1 MLRSFKAAGLLSVA
15 AVLLAALTGLAAET
29 ATAAAGGDTV
39 TACESAGT
47 TGMTA
52 KLVVSSA
59 ETVSGVVVDAAGCDI
74 GIYVGP
80 GASNAVIEDDT
91 VTGANDHGVLVQDVA
106 DVTVRDNR
114 IVHNGVAKKSGLG
127 EDKALTLLG
136 TTGAVVEG
144 NLVSD
149 NVGDGGISVNDDGGS
164 VPSAV
169 PTPGADRPA
178 LDNVISGN
186 TVVGNLGGCGIV
198 VSAYNPAGGVI
209 GNEVIDNIVAG
220 TPGVLPPLSPPVTGS
235 IVVAADLPATVASRN
250 TVSGNLVTGSFI
262 AGVIVHSNAPG
273 DRVSGTTI
281 VNNTLAWNDWG
292 HTDGPPTAVGI
303 VVASGSA
310 NASTP
315 SVLADTVIAGNRI
328 DHQDIGIWIS
338 QAVGTHVGGR
348 GLNHATIPVQWAT
361 AP

>member
-15 AVLLAALTGLAAET
+15 AVLLAALTGLAAGT

-52 KLVVSSA
+52 KLVVSSP

-149 NVGDGGISVNDDGGS
+149 NAKALRLLGWEPRV
-164 VPSAV
+164 
-169 PTPGADRPA
+169 A
-178 LDNVISGN
+178 LDEGLRRTIAFVDGHR
-186 TVVGNLGGCGIV
+186 TLRHRGPRRRGPGRRCRRRVPCPG
-198 VSAYNPAGGVI
+198 PR
-209 GNEVIDNIVAG
+209 G
-220 TPGVLPPLSPPVTGS
+220 T
-235 IVVAADLPATVASRN
+235 
-250 TVSGNLVTGSFI
+250 
-262 AGVIVHSNAPG
+262 
-273 DRVSGTTI
+273 
-281 VNNTLAWNDWG
+281 
-292 HTDGPPTAVGI
+292 
-303 VVASGSA
+303 
-310 NASTP
+310 
-315 SVLADTVIAGNRI
+315 
-328 DHQDIGIWIS
+328 
-338 QAVGTHVGGR
+338 
-348 GLNHATIPVQWAT
+348 
-361 AP
+361 